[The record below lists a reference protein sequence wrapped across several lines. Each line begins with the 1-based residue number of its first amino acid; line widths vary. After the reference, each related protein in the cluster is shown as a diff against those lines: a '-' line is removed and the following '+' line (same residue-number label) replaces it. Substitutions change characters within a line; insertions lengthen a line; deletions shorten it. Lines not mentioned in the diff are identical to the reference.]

1 MYILAFDTCFDAV
14 SVAVAHAQA
23 GGARVLA
30 AAAERR
36 RSGHAERLLP
46 MIAAAMRQAGVGFQ
60 DLGRIAVTLGPGTFS
75 GVRTGIATARALALA
90 SGCPA
95 VGVGTLS
102 AIAFAARAELGT
114 AQAAPRIAVALDARL
129 GMLYFQLFSPTAA
142 ALSQPALLPPQDCW
156 RLLAGQPAIII
167 GSGAA
172 SILALGEADA
182 AGILAATA
190 IAAEPHASSVAML
203 GLAVPPGSLLQPLY
217 LRAPDAK
224 PQAGALPRAAS

>member
-14 SVAVAHAQA
+14 SVAVAHGQA
-23 GGARVLA
+23 AGARVLVEA
-30 AAAERR
+30 SERR

-46 MIAAAMRQAGVGFQ
+46 MIVAAMRQAGIGFQ
-60 DLGRIAVTLGPGTFS
+60 DLGRIAVTLGPGTFT

-102 AIAFAARAELGT
+102 AIAFAAHQELGA
-114 AQAAPRIAVALDARL
+114 AQAERRIAVALDARL
-129 GMLYFQLFSPTAA
+129 GMLYFQLFSATAA
-142 ALSQPALLPPQDCW
+142 ALSQPALLAPQDCW
-156 RLLAGQPAIII
+156 RLLAGRPAIII

-172 SILALGEADA
+172 SILALAEAAA
-182 AGILAATA
+182 AGIVEARA
-190 IAAEPHASSVAML
+190 IAAEPHAAGVAML
-203 GLAVPPGSLLQPLY
+203 GLAVPPGHPLQPLY

-224 PQAGALPRAAS
+224 PQVGALPRAPT